1 MSFNGQTVKGD
12 NVKLYQA
19 GGGKHFNHT
28 FTTWWCVCFI
38 KSKSNSSS
46 RTKKNET
53 KKIIIINWK
62 FLNCIIWR
70 VYTIINWLRYIG
82 DLLNFFLLLHNTR
95 KKTLVLITVYRSSFV
110 MKSNIPLDHIEMTA
124 EHNGIW
130 WCEYQVLAEIRSIQI
145 VHVQCN
151 MSFKNERS
159 LDGTRTH
166 RSTCRTYNS

>member
-82 DLLNFFLLLHNTR
+82 DLLNFFFCCFITP
-95 KKTLVLITVYRSSFV
+95 KKRSFW
-110 MKSNIPLDHIEMTA
+110 L
-124 EHNGIW
+124 
-130 WCEYQVLAEIRSIQI
+130 QFI
-145 VHVQCN
+145 VHLSSWN
-151 MSFKNERS
+151 PIFHWTISKWLPSTMAY
-159 LDGTRTH
+159 DGV
-166 RSTCRTYNS
+166 SIKF